1 MAPGLYCESI
11 VPCSCNP
18 GDPNTLQMGVVC
30 DNGHR
35 WIHSKTISDVVEALI
50 GAHLVGGGVNAAIEF
65 VQWMN
70 MEVGIEDKS
79 VEIASQRSFNYP
91 SVLDTNLDELESY
104 LNYHFVNR
112 CLLVEALTHCS
123 LTEAEGPSYQVH
135 FVSPYIEQSV
145 YYFGTS

>member
-1 MAPGLYCESI
+1 
-11 VPCSCNP
+11 
-18 GDPNTLQMGVVC
+18 MGVLC

-65 VQWMN
+65 MQWMN

-91 SVLDTNLDELESY
+91 SVLDTNLYELESY

-123 LTEAEGPSYQVH
+123 LTKAEGPSYQVH
-135 FVSPYIEQSV
+135 FVSC
-145 YYFGTS
+145 